1 MPFEVYAAGKCHH
14 PVVYFSAM
22 VAREE
27 LIALLSAHERPSMKH
42 KRLRVQSKTV
52 DASIEIPYSAGYIHA
67 LIMEDH
73 ANYVKARIA
82 VRIQKASRLIYKYAQ
97 CLFRFHA
104 AVP

>member
-14 PVVYFSAM
+14 PVVYFASM
-22 VAREE
+22 VARKE
-27 LIALLSAHERPSMKH
+27 LIALLSAHKRPSMEH
-42 KRLRVQSKTV
+42 KRLRVQPKTV
-52 DASIEIPYSAGYIHA
+52 DASIEILDSAGYVHS

-73 ANYVKARIA
+73 ADYVKARIA

-104 AVP
+104 IVP

>member
-1 MPFEVYAAGKCHH
+1 MPFEVYTAGKCHH
-14 PVVYFSAM
+14 SVVDFSAM

-27 LIALLSAHERPSMKH
+27 LIALLSAHERPGMEH
-42 KRLRVQSKTV
+42 KRLRVQPKTV
-52 DASIEIPYSAGYIHA
+52 DASIEISDSTGYIYA

-73 ANYVKARIA
+73 ADYVKARIA

-104 AVP
+104 VVP